1 MTFPYIRKKKAILGQ
16 RIKALKF
23 IKNKEGHSNVEES
36 DMLSAYRRT
45 GDLEILGRLYNDYMT
60 LVYGLCLKYLKD
72 EELSKDAVMQI
83 FEELIE
89 KLKKFEVSNFKSWL
103 YTLARNH
110 CLMILRSNSKHVFVS
125 LDNEN
130 MERPEVVHLS
140 IDTNNES
147 QLLSMEKCIEGLPE
161 EQRLT
166 IDLFYLQQKCYKEVA
181 DSTGFDMNKVKSY
194 IQNGKRNLKICM
206 ERNGRNE

>member
-1 MTFPYIRKKKAILGQ
+1 M
-16 RIKALKF
+16 KF
-23 IKNKEGHSNVEES
+23 IKNKEGHTNVEEA

-45 GDLEILGRLYNDYMT
+45 GDLEILGKLYNDYMT

-147 QLLSMEKCIEGLPE
+147 QLLSMEKCIETLPE

-194 IQNGKRNLKICM
+194 IQNGKRNLKNCM

>member
-1 MTFPYIRKKKAILGQ
+1 
-16 RIKALKF
+16 
-23 IKNKEGHSNVEES
+23 
-36 DMLSAYRRT
+36 MLSAYRRT
-45 GDLEILGRLYNDYMT
+45 GDLEILGKLYNDYMT

-125 LDNEN
+125 LDNED

-140 IDTNNES
+140 IDASNES
-147 QLLSMEKCIEGLPE
+147 QLLSMEKCMETLTE

-194 IQNGKRNLKICM
+194 IQNGKRNLKNCM

>member
-1 MTFPYIRKKKAILGQ
+1 M
-16 RIKALKF
+16 KF
-23 IKNKEGHSNVEES
+23 IKNKEGHTNVEEA

-45 GDLEILGRLYNDYMT
+45 GDLEILGKLYNDYMT

-140 IDTNNES
+140 IDTSNES
-147 QLLSMEKCIEGLPE
+147 QLLSMEKCMETLPE
-161 EQRLT
+161 EQRMT

-194 IQNGKRNLKICM
+194 IQNGKRNLKNCM

>member
-1 MTFPYIRKKKAILGQ
+1 M
-16 RIKALKF
+16 KF